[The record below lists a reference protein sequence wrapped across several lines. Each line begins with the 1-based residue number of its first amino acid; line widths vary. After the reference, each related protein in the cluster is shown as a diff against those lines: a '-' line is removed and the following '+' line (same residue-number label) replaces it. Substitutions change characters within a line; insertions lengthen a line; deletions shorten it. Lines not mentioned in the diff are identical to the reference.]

1 MKTNKT
7 FLALS
12 TGLTLGALVLTG
24 APAQAQPQGL
34 DISKVALNLAF
45 QPGPRTPGQMKLRGV
60 VDDNDTE
67 GLVADLLTNTVTVQ
81 VQDTSGFDT
90 TATLTGCVQKN
101 AAVVCNDDSSGFRV
115 RAHVKRWKNLPDV
128 WRLNVRV
135 KDLTEL
141 ETGFGPLAGPVTITL
156 SHGATV
162 RTDVIAQTGGNEGD
176 CKVKKNG
183 ARLRCKSKSKK
194 NN

>member
-1 MKTNKT
+1 MKLNKT
-7 FLALS
+7 ILTIS
-12 TGLTLGALVLTG
+12 TGLALGALLLTG

-45 QPGPRTPGQMKLRGV
+45 QPGPLKPGQLKIRGIL
-60 VDDNDTE
+60 DDNDTE

-81 VQDTSGFDT
+81 VQDGGSFDH
-90 TATLTGCVQKN
+90 TATLTECVETPN
-101 AAVVCNDDSSGFRV
+101 SVVCNSQSSGYRV

-135 KDLTEL
+135 KDLL
-141 ETGFGPLAGPVTITL
+141 ETDTGFGPLTGPVTITVV
-156 SHGATV
+156 HGS
-162 RTDVIAQTGGNEGD
+162 RTRVDVVAQTGGNEGD

-183 ARLRCKSKSKK
+183 ARLRCKAK
-194 NN
+194 